1 MKKFS
6 DFIKE
11 ADVPTNVTGVAVST
25 DQPIVR
31 RKAANKYNNRE
42 NARTA
47 PKLQVEADVNA
58 VGDSYVTPDEAN
70 LYVKRNNEVTL
81 KISKMLKKLLSRK

>member
-6 DFIKE
+6 EFLKE
-11 ADVPTNVTGVAVST
+11 ADVPANVTGAAVST
-25 DQPIVR
+25 DQPVVR
-31 RKAANKYNNRE
+31 KKASNKYKKE
-42 NARTA
+42 NEAAA
-47 PKLQVEADVNA
+47 PKPIKEADVNA

-70 LYVKRNNEVTL
+70 LYVRRNNEDTL

>member
-11 ADVPTNVTGVAVST
+11 ADVPTNVTGSAVAT

-31 RKAANKYNNRE
+31 RKVANKYKRE